1 MGAKREM
8 IETRRQASRTQGGK
22 KLVLLG
28 EVPVVALVI
37 LQHHV
42 NEGAG
47 HEYDDG
53 REQDG
58 EQESSERNH
67 AQEASIDHFQGKLDL
82 ARWAGGPADDAE
94 AAASDDVGGQPE
106 IHFVEDIEELGPKL
120 KDSEF
125 AVSPMA
131 KGGILRSRPCQNRGS
146 RDREIC
152 CGQVYRNGR
161 GLGRSRRGRCA
172 VLTASA
178 PRGQRRSAG

>member
-58 EQESSERNH
+58 EQKSSERNH
-67 AQEASIDHFQGKLDL
+67 AQPPWKQRRMQEFRREAT
-82 ARWAGGPADDAE
+82 AE
-94 AAASDDVGGQPE
+94 RGCGQEQVAASRHE
-106 IHFVEDIEELGPKL
+106 
-120 KDSEF
+120 
-125 AVSPMA
+125 
-131 KGGILRSRPCQNRGS
+131 
-146 RDREIC
+146 
-152 CGQVYRNGR
+152 
-161 GLGRSRRGRCA
+161 RCPP
-172 VLTASA
+172 SIS
-178 PRGQRRSAG
+178 G

>member
-28 EVPVVALVI
+28 ELPVVALVI

-58 EQESSERNH
+58 EQKSSEGNH
-67 AQEASIDHFQGKLDL
+67 AQPPWKQDEC
-82 ARWAGGPADDAE
+82 RN
-94 AAASDDVGGQPE
+94 
-106 IHFVEDIEELGPKL
+106 LGVRLPPKEVAV
-120 KDSEF
+120 KSKSPRAVPF
-125 AVSPMA
+125 ANLRA
-131 KGGILRSRPCQNRGS
+131 KK
-146 RDREIC
+146 
-152 CGQVYRNGR
+152 
-161 GLGRSRRGRCA
+161 A
-172 VLTASA
+172 
-178 PRGQRRSAG
+178 